1 VSKRPPPSPENDL
14 ADLARLVA
22 SGSTH
27 DVLLFL
33 ARLVGRYRNSNP
45 ELSRRLDESCV
56 ALRERTGVGGIL
68 RNRGSGP
75 KAAG

>member
-45 ELSRRLDESCV
+45 ELSRRLDEICA
-56 ALRERTGVGGIL
+56 ALRKRTDVGGIL
-68 RNRGSGP
+68 RNRGPGP
-75 KAAG
+75 TAAR